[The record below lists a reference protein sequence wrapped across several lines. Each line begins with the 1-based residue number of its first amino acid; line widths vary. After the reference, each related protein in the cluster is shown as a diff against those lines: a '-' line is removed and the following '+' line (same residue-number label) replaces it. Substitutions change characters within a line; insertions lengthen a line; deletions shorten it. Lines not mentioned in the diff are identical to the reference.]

1 MEYRLLEKKEI
12 KQVILLVDQVAKKH
26 VFNDYDQE
34 GIDSFN
40 QVNQES
46 FYLDRHNLTYV
57 ALENDQ
63 IVAMA
68 TLSNNNHLSLLFVLD
83 NYQHLGIGTKL
94 LKIIDNLVL
103 GDLSVNSGIE
113 AKNFY
118 LKAGFELTD
127 RLIKKDGILYYP
139 MIKKRKVNQQ
149 FENYD
154 QVVEFINSQKDRV
167 YSLDNFKRYM
177 DDLGNPQLILDCIH
191 IGGTNGKGSTTN
203 YIKEV
208 LKQAGYKVATF
219 TSPALYSRLDII
231 RVNDQFIDD
240 KTMVKYA
247 NRYVD
252 LWLKYEISM
261 FEIEVFIAIMYF
273 IENNVDIAIFEVG
286 LGGLLDATNII
297 KPMLAINTNIG
308 LDHVDYLGHDYQ
320 SIALNKAGIVKD
332 KIDYLT
338 GETKPEC
345 LEVFKEVCKKHH
357 SKLLQ
362 VQPITNIIDGNNV
375 AYSYRD
381 YDIIL
386 DTPALYQIKNSALAL
401 EALLYL
407 KEHQLIKF
415 SDDDLLQGMYNA
427 KWPGRFEM
435 VHINPVIIVDGAH
448 NKEGI
453 DAFYECAKKYDHI
466 KIIFSA
472 LKDKDYKHMI
482 EKLLQ
487 LTDDITICEFEHVR
501 ASAAKDLAEGFDV
514 KVQPDYKKAVKE
526 ALHHQGTVF
535 VTGSLYF
542 ISKVRNYILNELKG

>member
-1 MEYRLLEKKEI
+1 MKYRLLNKQEI
-12 KQVILLVDQVAKKH
+12 DQVIFLVDQVAKKQ
-26 VFNDYDQE
+26 VFKDYDQA

-40 QVNQES
+40 QVNQPS
-46 FYLDRHNLTYV
+46 FYLDKHNITYV
-57 ALENDQ
+57 ALDNEQ
-63 IVAMA
+63 IVGMI
-68 TLSNNNHLSLLFVLD
+68 TLSNNNHISLLFVLEP
-83 NYQHLGIGTKL
+83 YQHLGIGSKL
-94 LKIIDNLVL
+94 LKIVDNLVL
-103 GDLSVNSGIE
+103 KDIKVNSGID
-113 AKNFY
+113 AKDFY
-118 LKAGFELTD
+118 LKSGFELTAN
-127 RLIKKDGILYYP
+127 LQKQDGILFYP
-139 MIKKRKVNQQ
+139 MVKKRVMKSR

-154 QVVEFINSQKDRV
+154 QVVTFINSQKNRV
-167 YSLDNFKRYM
+167 YSLDNFKKYM
-177 DDLGNPQLILDCIH
+177 DDLGNPQLLLDCIH

-231 RVNDQFIDD
+231 RINDVFIDD
-240 KTMVKYA
+240 KTMVAYA

-261 FEIEVFIAIMYF
+261 FEIEVFVAIMYF
-273 IENNVDIAIFEVG
+273 IENNVDFAIFEVG

-320 SIALNKAGIVKD
+320 SIALNKAGIVKEG
-332 KIDYLT
+332 IDYLT
-338 GETKPEC
+338 GETKEEC
-345 LEVFKEVCKKHH
+345 LQVFKEVCQQHH
-357 SKLLQ
+357 SQLLQ
-362 VQPITNIIDGNNV
+362 MQPITNIIDGNNV
-375 AYSYRD
+375 SYHYRD

-386 DTPALYQIKNSALAL
+386 DTPALYQIQNSALAL

-407 KEHQLIKF
+407 KSHHLVTF

-435 VHINPVIIVDGAH
+435 VHIDPVIIVDGAH

-453 DAFYECAKKYDHI
+453 DAFYECAKKYDDI

-487 LTDDITICEFEHVR
+487 LTDDLTICEFEHIR
-501 ASAAKDLAEGFDV
+501 ATTANDLAKGFDV
-514 KVQPDYKKAVKE
+514 KIQPDYKQAIKE
-526 ALHHQGTVF
+526 SLNHQGTVF

>member
-1 MEYRLLEKKEI
+1 MEYRLIKENEIEAVI
-12 KQVILLVDQVAKKH
+12 KLVQQVAKEFIFANLESNGSKD
-26 VFNDYDQE
+26 FDQLNTKE
-34 GIDSFN
+34 
-40 QVNQES
+40 
-46 FYLDRHNLTYV
+46 FYLDKSNLTYIC
-57 ALENDQ
+57 LNDNK
-63 IVAMA
+63 IIGMVS
-68 TLSNNNHLSLLFVLD
+68 LSKGNYLSLLFVD
-83 NYQHLGIGTKL
+83 KQYQRKGIGKRL
-94 LKIIDNLVL
+94 VEIIDNLVL
-103 GDLSVNSGIE
+103 GDLEVNAAINTRS
-113 AKNFY
+113 FY
-118 LKAGFELTD
+118 EHLGFKINGNLE
-127 RLIKKDGILYYP
+127 KKEGILYYP
-139 MIKKRKVNQQ
+139 MIKMRSVKKRFN
-149 FENYD
+149 NYD
-154 QVVEFINSQKDRV
+154 EVVEFISSQKNRV

-177 DDLGNPQLILDCIH
+177 EDLGNPQLILDCVH

-208 LKQAGYKVATF
+208 LKQSGYKIATF

-231 RVNDQFIDD
+231 RINDQFIDEQ
-240 KTMVKYA
+240 TMVDYA

-273 IENNVDIAIFEVG
+273 IEQKVDLALFEVG

-297 KPMLAINTNIG
+297 MPKLAINTNIG

-332 KIDYLT
+332 GIDYLT
-338 GETKPEC
+338 GETKTEC
-345 LEVFKEVCKKHH
+345 LEVFNEICRRHH
-357 SKLLQ
+357 SKLLTL
-362 VQPITNIIDGNNV
+362 QPITNILDSNNV
-375 AYSYRD
+375 SYRYRG

-386 DTPALYQIKNSALAL
+386 DTPALYQIYNSALAL

-407 KEHQLIKF
+407 KNHQIVDF

-427 KWPGRFEM
+427 RWAGRFEI
-435 VHINPVIIVDGAH
+435 VNIEPLIIIDGAH

-453 DAFYECAKKYDHI
+453 DAFYECAKKYDQI

-472 LKDKDYKHMI
+472 LRDKDYKHMI

-501 ASAAKDLAEGFDV
+501 ASDAKTLADGFDV
-514 KVQPDYKKAVKE
+514 KIEPDYKI
-526 ALHHQGTVF
+526 ALDQAFDHEGTVF

-542 ISKVRNYILNELKG
+542 ISKVREYIMERSG

>member
-1 MEYRLLEKKEI
+1 MKYRLLNKQEI
-12 KQVILLVDQVAKKH
+12 DQVIFLVDQVAKKQ
-26 VFNDYDQE
+26 VLKDYDQA

-40 QVNQES
+40 QVNQPS
-46 FYLDRHNLTYV
+46 FYLDKHNITYV
-57 ALENDQ
+57 ALDNEQ
-63 IVAMA
+63 IVGMI
-68 TLSNNNHLSLLFVLD
+68 TLSNNNHISLLFVLQQ
-83 NYQHLGIGTKL
+83 YQHLGIGSKL
-94 LKIIDNLVL
+94 LKIVDNLVL
-103 GDLSVNSGIE
+103 KDITVNSGID
-113 AKNFY
+113 AKDFY
-118 LKAGFELTD
+118 LKSGFELTAN
-127 RLIKKDGILYYP
+127 LQKQDGILFYP
-139 MIKKRKVNQQ
+139 MVKKRVMKSR

-154 QVVEFINSQKDRV
+154 QVVTFINSQKNRV
-167 YSLDNFKRYM
+167 YSLDNFKKYM
-177 DDLGNPQLILDCIH
+177 DDLGNPQLLLDCIH

-231 RVNDQFIDD
+231 RINDVFIDD
-240 KTMVKYA
+240 KTMVAYA

-261 FEIEVFIAIMYF
+261 FEIEVFVAIMYF
-273 IENNVDIAIFEVG
+273 IENNVDFAIFEVG

-320 SIALNKAGIVKD
+320 SIALNKAGIVKEG
-332 KIDYLT
+332 IDYLT
-338 GETKPEC
+338 GETKEEC
-345 LEVFKEVCKKHH
+345 LQVFKEVCQQHH
-357 SKLLQ
+357 SQLLQ
-362 VQPITNIIDGNNV
+362 MQPITNIIDGNNV
-375 AYSYRD
+375 SYHYRD

-386 DTPALYQIKNSALAL
+386 DTPALYQIQNSALAL

-407 KEHQLIKF
+407 KSHHLVTF

-435 VHINPVIIVDGAH
+435 VHIDPVIIVDGAH

-453 DAFYECAKKYDHI
+453 DAFYECAKKYDDI

-487 LTDDITICEFEHVR
+487 LTDDLTICEFEHIR
-501 ASAAKDLAEGFDV
+501 ATTANDLAKGFDV
-514 KVQPDYKKAVKE
+514 KIQPDYKQAIKE
-526 ALHHQGTVF
+526 SLNHQGTVF

>member
-1 MEYRLLEKKEI
+1 MEYRLIKENEIEAVI
-12 KQVILLVDQVAKKH
+12 KLVQQVAKEFIFANLESNGSKD
-26 VFNDYDQE
+26 FDQLNTKE
-34 GIDSFN
+34 
-40 QVNQES
+40 
-46 FYLDRHNLTYV
+46 FYLDKSNLTYIC
-57 ALENDQ
+57 LNDNK
-63 IVAMA
+63 IIGMVS
-68 TLSNNNHLSLLFVLD
+68 LSKGNYLSLLFVD
-83 NYQHLGIGTKL
+83 KQYQGKGIGKRL
-94 LKIIDNLVL
+94 VEIIDNLVL
-103 GDLSVNSGIE
+103 GDLEVNAVINTRSFYEHLGFKINGNLEKKEGIS
-113 AKNFY
+113 
-118 LKAGFELTD
+118 
-127 RLIKKDGILYYP
+127 YYP
-139 MIKKRKVNQQ
+139 MIKMRSVKKRFN
-149 FENYD
+149 NYD
-154 QVVEFINSQKDRV
+154 EVVEFISSQKNRV

-177 DDLGNPQLILDCIH
+177 EDLGNPQLILDCVH

-208 LKQAGYKVATF
+208 LKQSGYKIATF

-231 RVNDQFIDD
+231 RINDQFIDEQ
-240 KTMVKYA
+240 TMVDYA

-273 IENNVDIAIFEVG
+273 IEQKVDLALFEVG

-297 KPMLAINTNIG
+297 MPKLAINTNIG

-332 KIDYLT
+332 GIDYLT
-338 GETKPEC
+338 GETKTEC
-345 LEVFKEVCKKHH
+345 LEVFNEICRRHH
-357 SKLLQ
+357 SKLLTL
-362 VQPITNIIDGNNV
+362 QPITNILDSNNV
-375 AYSYRD
+375 SYRYRG

-386 DTPALYQIKNSALAL
+386 DTPALYQIYNSALAL

-407 KEHQLIKF
+407 KNHQIVDF

-427 KWPGRFEM
+427 RWAGRFEI
-435 VHINPVIIVDGAH
+435 VNIEPLIIIDGAH

-453 DAFYECAKKYDHI
+453 DAFYECAKKYDQI

-472 LKDKDYKHMI
+472 LRDKDYKHMI

-501 ASAAKDLAEGFDV
+501 ASDAKTLADGFDV
-514 KVQPDYKKAVKE
+514 KIEPDYKI
-526 ALHHQGTVF
+526 ALDQAFDHEGTVF

-542 ISKVRNYILNELKG
+542 ISKVREYIMERSG

>member
-1 MEYRLLEKKEI
+1 MEYRLIKENEIEAVIKLVWQAAQEFIFTNLESKGSKEF
-12 KQVILLVDQVAKKH
+12 DQLNTK
-26 VFNDYDQE
+26 E
-34 GIDSFN
+34 
-40 QVNQES
+40 
-46 FYLDRHNLTYV
+46 FYLDKSNLTYIC
-57 ALENDQ
+57 LNDNK
-63 IVAMA
+63 IIGMVS
-68 TLSNNNHLSLLFVLD
+68 LSNGNYLSLLFVD
-83 NYQHLGIGTKL
+83 KQYQGNGIGKRL
-94 LKIIDNLVL
+94 VEIIDNLVL
-103 GDLSVNSGIE
+103 GDLEVSALISTRSFYEHLGFKINGNLEKKEGIS
-113 AKNFY
+113 
-118 LKAGFELTD
+118 
-127 RLIKKDGILYYP
+127 YYP
-139 MIKKRKVNQQ
+139 MIKIRNVKKRFN
-149 FENYD
+149 NYD
-154 QVVEFINSQKDRV
+154 EVVEFISSQKNRV

-177 DDLGNPQLILDCIH
+177 EDLGNPQLILDCVH

-208 LKQAGYKVATF
+208 LKQAGYKIATF

-231 RVNDQFIDD
+231 RINDQFIDEQ
-240 KTMVKYA
+240 TMVDYA

-273 IENNVDIAIFEVG
+273 IEQKVDLALFEVG

-297 KPMLAINTNIG
+297 IPKLAINTNIG

-332 KIDYLT
+332 GIDYLT
-338 GETKPEC
+338 GETKTEC
-345 LEVFKEVCKKHH
+345 LEVFNEVCRRHH
-357 SKLLQ
+357 SKLLTL
-362 VQPITNIIDGNNV
+362 QPITNILDSNNV
-375 AYSYRD
+375 SYRYRG

-386 DTPALYQIKNSALAL
+386 DTPALYQIYNSALAL

-407 KEHQLIKF
+407 KKHQIVDF

-427 KWPGRFEM
+427 RWAGRFEI
-435 VHINPVIIVDGAH
+435 VNIEPLIIIDGAH

-453 DAFYECAKKYDHI
+453 DAFYECAKKYDQI

-472 LKDKDYKHMI
+472 LRDKDYKHMI

-501 ASAAKDLAEGFDV
+501 ASDAKTLANGFDV
-514 KVQPDYKKAVKE
+514 KIEPDYKL
-526 ALHHQGTVF
+526 ALDQAFDHKGTVF

-542 ISKVRNYILNELKG
+542 ISKVREYLMERSG